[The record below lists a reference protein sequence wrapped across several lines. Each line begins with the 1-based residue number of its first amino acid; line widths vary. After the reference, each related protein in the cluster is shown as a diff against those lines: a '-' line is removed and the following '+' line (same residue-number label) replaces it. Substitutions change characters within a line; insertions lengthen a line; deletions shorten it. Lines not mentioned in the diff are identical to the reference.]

1 MGKTWLALGFAQY
14 QQADVDGALA
24 SFRDA
29 DKLADG
35 HAAAGEW
42 IKYLARGQARA
53 QALQAA
59 SERGKRADGTVPL
72 TERLRGHTLGMGSP
86 GPSPGMQAVA
96 IGTEAVRHTGREG
109 SGHAVE
115 ASG

>member
-24 SFRDA
+24 SFREA

-42 IKYLARGQARA
+42 IKYLASGKARDQAS
-53 QALQAA
+53 QAA
-59 SERGKRADGTVPL
+59 SERGQRDAGAVQL
-72 TERLRGHTLGMGSP
+72 SARLRGDT
-86 GPSPGMQAVA
+86 VA
-96 IGTEAVRHTGREG
+96 IHRKSVVQGKSVSVRVDLAGCG
-109 SGHAVE
+109 II
-115 ASG
+115 

>member
-24 SFRDA
+24 SFREA

-42 IKYLARGQARA
+42 IKYLESGKARD

-59 SERGKRADGTVPL
+59 SERGQRDDGAVQL
-72 TERLRGHTLGMGSP
+72 SGRLSGDP
-86 GPSPGMQAVA
+86 VA
-96 IGTEAVRHTGREG
+96 IGRDGQVGRGSCGESVCRYVEITVGAV
-109 SGHAVE
+109 
-115 ASG
+115 